1 VINDMMCCQLVIIAE
16 LLVCYHGTLAA
27 APESMKDT
35 RRFPLEIIFDRVGQA
50 AVPGAW
56 AWEYATSPAAA
67 YTV

>member
-1 VINDMMCCQLVIIAE
+1 MVNEMMRRQLVIIAE
-16 LLVCYHGTLAA
+16 LLVCYHGTLAE

-35 RRFPLEIIFDRVGQA
+35 RRFPLRIICDRVGQA

-56 AWEYATSPAAA
+56 AWEYETSPAAA